1 MERYGRSSG
10 FVLWLALGIAMGAVT
25 GDMGL
30 WLPLGMALGLLHGRA
45 GREKAKKAAGR
56 QNPAHSRCFCRRL
69 RAAQM

>member
-30 WLPLGMALGLLHGRA
+30 WLPLGMALGLLLGAGQKKKRA
-45 GREKAKKAAGR
+45 PGMGAGSEKE
-56 QNPAHSRCFCRRL
+56 
-69 RAAQM
+69 